1 MVKTKERGMPKKL
14 SLRAF
19 KEGEEAK
26 LRQISRSRTAPQR
39 AVERAQIIL
48 MFQEG
53 QRVEDIAQAIGRTG
67 ATVYYQVHQFNDRGL
82 AFVDDLPREGRPL
95 VYNEQ
100 QRGEMIK
107 TAKTHPQ
114 QLGLAFGHWTLDLLV
129 EYVNQE
135 LEIGIS
141 RTQLGDVLTQE
152 GLKWYQEKTYFS
164 ESPDPQFVEKR
175 GRL

>member
-1 MVKTKERGMPKKL
+1 MPKKL

-48 MFQEG
+48 LFREG
-53 QRVEDIAQAIGRTG
+53 KRVEDIAREIGRTG

-82 AFVDDLPREGRPL
+82 AFVADLPREGRPL

-100 QRGEMIK
+100 QRGEMVK
-107 TAKTHPQ
+107 TAKTNPQ
-114 QLGLAFGHWTLDLLV
+114 QLGLEFGHWTLDLLV
-129 EYVNQE
+129 EYVNQK

-175 GRL
+175 GPS

>member
-1 MVKTKERGMPKKL
+1 MPRKL
-14 SLRAF
+14 ELRAF
-19 KEGEEAK
+19 QAGEKEK
-26 LRQISRSRTAPQR
+26 LHQISRSRTAPQR
-39 AVERAQIIL
+39 AVERAQIVL
-48 MFQEG
+48 LFSEG
-53 QRVEDIAQAIGRTG
+53 QRVEAIAQAVGRTQ

-82 AFVDDLPREGRPL
+82 AFVDDLPRDGRPL
-95 VYNEQ
+95 VYDEQ
-100 QRGEMIK
+100 QRGALVK
-107 TAKTHPQ
+107 TAKTNPQ

-129 EYVNQE
+129 EYVNEQ
-135 LEIGIS
+135 LGIGIS

>member
-1 MVKTKERGMPKKL
+1 MPKKL

-19 KEGEEAK
+19 KEGEESK

-48 MFQEG
+48 LFREG
-53 QRVEDIAQAIGRTG
+53 KRVEDIAGEIGRTG

-82 AFVDDLPREGRPL
+82 AFVDDLPRDGRPL
-95 VYNEQ
+95 VYHEQ
-100 QRGEMIK
+100 QRGEMVK
-107 TAKTHPQ
+107 TAKTNPQ

-129 EYVNQE
+129 EYVNQK

-175 GRL
+175 GPS

>member
-1 MVKTKERGMPKKL
+1 MPKKL
-14 SLRAF
+14 LLRAF

-53 QRVEDIAQAIGRTG
+53 KRVEDIAQHIGRTG

-82 AFVDDLPREGRPL
+82 AFVEDLPREGRPL

-100 QRGEMIK
+100 QRGEIVK
-107 TAKTHPQ
+107 AAKTNPQ
-114 QLGLAFGHWTLDLLV
+114 HLNLEFGHWTLDLLV
-129 EYVNQE
+129 AYVNHE
-135 LEIGIS
+135 LKIAIS
-141 RTQLGDVLTQE
+141 RSQLGDVLKQE
-152 GLKWYQEKTYFS
+152 GLRWYQEKTYFS

-175 GRL
+175 GQS

>member
-82 AFVDDLPREGRPL
+82 AFVEDLPREGRPL

-100 QRGEMIK
+100 QRGEMVK
-107 TAKTHPQ
+107 AAKTNPQ
-114 QLGLAFGHWTLDLLV
+114 HLELGFGHWTLDLLA

-135 LEIGIS
+135 LEIAIS
-141 RTQLGDVLTQE
+141 RSQLGEVLKQE

-175 GRL
+175 ALS